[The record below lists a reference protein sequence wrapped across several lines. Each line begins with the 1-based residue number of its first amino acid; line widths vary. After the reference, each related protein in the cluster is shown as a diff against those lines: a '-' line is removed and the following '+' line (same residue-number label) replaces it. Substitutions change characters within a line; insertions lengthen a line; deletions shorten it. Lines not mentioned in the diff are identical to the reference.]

1 MFGPEPRFVYGLI
14 AVSQLVL
21 RRRTDPA
28 KLRLKMWLFPYL
40 TIAAIVAMIA
50 ILVGMYIGEATR
62 SQLLLSLLAWGVVL
76 VGFALNKW
84 YQNRLGDFHDAPAVP
99 GASRVLVLANETVGA
114 PALLRELHQMDRAD
128 KAEYFV
134 CVPANP
140 VDTHQT
146 EHSGAVWVWQA
157 TVKAAQERLD
167 GTLAVLR
174 AKGLKATGALG
185 DYRPLV
191 ALQEAVAAFGPDRVV
206 IATHPDG
213 RSLWLH
219 EDEVNEALGSR
230 DLPVRHIVSSGTH
243 QVPEHIFVP
252 NATKAPA

>member
-1 MFGPEPRFVYGLI
+1 MIAAAISPTGVFLFLLNSSGAVILFVYGLI

-28 KLRLKMWLFPYL
+28 RLRLKMWLFPYL
-40 TIAAIVAMIA
+40 TIAAIVAMLA
-50 ILVGMYIGEATR
+50 ILVGMYMGKATR
-62 SQLLLSLLAWGVVL
+62 PQLLLSLLAWGVVL
-76 VGFALNKW
+76 VGFAANKW
-84 YQNRLGDFHDAPAVP
+84 RQTASASSTMRLPFPAPPACWCSPTRPSVLP
-99 GASRVLVLANETVGA
+99 SCSASY
-114 PALLRELHQMDRAD
+114 QMDRSD

-146 EHSGAVWVWQA
+146 EHAGAVWVWQA

-167 GTLAVLR
+167 STLAALR

-191 ALQEAVAAFGPDRVV
+191 ALQEAVVAFRPDRVV

-213 RSLWLH
+213 RSVWLLLS
-219 EDEVNEALGSR
+219 D
-230 DLPVRHIVSSGTH
+230 
-243 QVPEHIFVP
+243 
-252 NATKAPA
+252 